1 MMRLDL
7 LRCIEPFAPRLNG
20 PTWLCCSAWCFS
32 CVLLCDCLCFLWSL
46 LILVSDSLL
55 PQRSDHLSSVFAL
68 IAILAKLK
76 VTNEIGYPRGMY
88 KVKHTHLR
96 REIVLE
102 PSL

>member
-1 MMRLDL
+1 MALHGCAVL
-7 LRCIEPFAPRLNG
+7 LGVFPV
-20 PTWLCCSAWCFS
+20 FS
-32 CVLLCDCLCFLWSL
+32 CVIASIFYGHSS
-46 LILVSDSLL
+46 ILVSDSLL

-68 IAILAKLK
+68 IVILAKLK